1 MYVLCLVS
9 TAVRF
14 VNIFTDPWPSASKG
28 RNCFASFFGTVICT
42 IVPCYGIEVE
52 GMNILIKKYGVRSN
66 MKKRILSFSSIIK
79 PSILMSG
86 FADLDLIFF
95 ESHSLVSRPRI
106 LQSCWPK
113 VMSWSFF
120 VEVMILA
127 CLQMRQYSF
136 SMEHKIL
143 NSTAE
148 LRKNS
153 NMTNWIWNQLS

>member
-1 MYVLCLVS
+1 VS

-66 MKKRILSFSSIIK
+66 MKKRILSFSSIII

-86 FADLDLIFF
+86 SADLDLIFF
-95 ESHSLVSRPRI
+95 
-106 LQSCWPK
+106 
-113 VMSWSFF
+113 
-120 VEVMILA
+120 
-127 CLQMRQYSF
+127 
-136 SMEHKIL
+136 
-143 NSTAE
+143 
-148 LRKNS
+148 
-153 NMTNWIWNQLS
+153 